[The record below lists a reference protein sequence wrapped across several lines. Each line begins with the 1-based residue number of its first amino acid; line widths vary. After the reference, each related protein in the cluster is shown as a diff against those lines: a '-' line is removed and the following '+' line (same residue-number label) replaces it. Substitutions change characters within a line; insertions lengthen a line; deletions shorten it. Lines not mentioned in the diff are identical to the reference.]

1 MTKIRDNS
9 IVLISGLAVAS
20 AVLPVTTYAENVFI
34 EEVLVTARKTE
45 ESAQVIPVAITALSS
60 DMLMQ
65 MGANDIMDIGA
76 QTPNLN
82 ITSAAAG
89 NTAATNFN
97 MRGQIQNDNLITLD
111 PSVGLYIDDIYVA
124 RSFGGVLDLVDIE
137 RIEVLRGPQGTLYGR
152 NTTGGAIKVVS
163 KKADPEAGVVGGVRA
178 EIGNYNSQK
187 YTAYVNL
194 PLADDLA
201 VRYSGMWK
209 DRDGYET
216 AYIYDPL
223 GNFEGTDEADTDTG
237 YAHRLNMTWL
247 ASDNLT
253 IYSSADWFRS
263 DEIGKVTLS
272 QAGDLGGGGAQF
284 GGYPTGF
291 SPEHKSD
298 FYSSRTNHLPAAISE
313 GGGISFTIDHQLGDD
328 LAQKLVVAYREV
340 KSDFGR
346 FDADGTDL
354 AAISSHTIQEQDQTT
369 LEYQLQGSAFD
380 NKLAWTTGLYY
391 FEEEGEDSTLS
402 VVFGGPSGN
411 LGTAK
416 NTSKSV
422 FVNGNYTLTEKL
434 GLSAGI
440 RHTEDE
446 KELVKS
452 SIGAGGV
459 CILPSGG
466 SECIEKTAMDDSFQS
481 WSVAMDYQLSDA
493 IFTYAKVSEA
503 SRSGGLQLRAV
514 GLNTPPLPFGRETAL
529 EYELGFKS
537 DFLDNSLRLNVAIFR
552 NDYSDVQFSSIMVN
566 NLGGPTVVVV
576 NLSDA
581 VVEGYE
587 VELVYA
593 MTEALTLQAT
603 YGHNETDFDDDSL
616 VRAYTPEDQRT
627 LAVNY
632 VQAIGTGIMRARLGY
647 TYASEM
653 LTDEDK
659 TQYALPLGQYLNLD
673 SHSELSARLGYEF
686 DNGVNIALWGKNLTD
701 EEYWARGIQV
711 VAANTPAQRGAPR
724 TYGIA
729 VGYDF

>member
-1 MTKIRDNS
+1 MTKINNNS
-9 IVLISGLAVAS
+9 IALIAGLAVAS
-20 AVLPVTTYAENVFI
+20 VLLHVPAYAKNVFL
-34 EEVLVTARKTE
+34 EEVIVTARKTE
-45 ESAQVIPVAITALSS
+45 ESAQTVPVAITTLSS
-60 DMLMQ
+60 DILMQ
-65 MGANDIMDIGA
+65 IGANDILDISA

-82 ITSAAAG
+82 VTSGAAG

-111 PSVGLYIDDIYVA
+111 PSVGLYIDDVYVA

-163 KKADPEAGVVGGVRA
+163 KKADPEVGVVGGVRA

-223 GNFEGTDEADTDTG
+223 GNFEGKDEADTDTG

-247 ASDNLT
+247 VSDNLT

-263 DEIGKVTLS
+263 DEIGKISLS

-284 GGYPTGF
+284 GGYPTEF

-298 FYSSRTNHLPAAISE
+298 FYSSRANHLPAAISE

-346 FDADGTDL
+346 FDADGTSL

-391 FEEEGEDSTLS
+391 FKEEGDDATLS
-402 VVFGGPSGN
+402 VVFGGPSEN
-411 LGTAK
+411 IGTAE

-422 FVNGNYTLTEKL
+422 FVNGNYTVTEKL

-440 RHTEDE
+440 RYTEDT
-446 KELVKS
+446 KELIKS
-452 SIGAGGV
+452 SFGPGGA

-466 SECIEKTAMDDSFQS
+466 LGCIEKTPLDDSFES
-481 WSVAMDYQLSDA
+481 WSVGLDYQLNDA

-514 GLNTPPLPFGRETAL
+514 GLNTPPLPFGRETAR

-537 DFLDNSLRLNVAIFR
+537 DFLDNSLRFNVAIFR
-552 NDYSDVQFSSIMVN
+552 NDYADVQFSSIMIN

-587 VELVYA
+587 AELVYA
-593 MTEALTLQAT
+593 MTAAITIQAT
-603 YGHNETDFDDDSL
+603 YGHNETDFDDDSI
-616 VRAYTPEDQRT
+616 VRAYTPEDQAS

-647 TYASEM
+647 TYTGKF

-659 TQYALPLGQYLNLD
+659 AQYALHGQYLTLD
-673 SHSELSARLGYEF
+673 SHSEVSARLGFEF

-701 EEYWARGIQV
+701 EEYWSRGIQV
-711 VAANTPAQRGAPR
+711 AAANTPAERGSPR